1 MLANIKLSM
10 FEEIRT
16 MKALKIL
23 DARALG
29 FSQVR
34 LLPKANGMRPIM
46 NLRRRV
52 NKLKNGRMVL
62 GRSINSVVTP
72 VFNVLQYAWK
82 KNPASLGAAL
92 FSVGDM
98 YAVLKSFRNRIKSVS
113 SEARPFYFAKCDVK
127 ACFDTIPQQRVVR
140 MAKEKLDEALYRIRR
155 HAEIKGSRPYQNAIS
170 LASEVKP
177 ARKFVATARAAADFV
192 DFGCAV
198 EQGLANGKR
207 NTVYVDTV
215 TQACQQRQKIVAL
228 LEEHV
233 ENNMVKVGKKFFKQK
248 AGIPQG
254 SILSSLLCNL
264 FYGELEDE
272 HFRFLQADESV
283 LLRLIDDFLLITTN
297 EKHAKMFLQIMHD
310 GIEEYGVKVNPDKSL
325 VSFEAIVN
333 GEQIARSS
341 TSFPYCGNLI
351 DTRSL
356 EITKDRSRR
365 KASGN
370 ASYFLMG

>member
-1 MLANIKLSM
+1 
-10 FEEIRT
+10 

-46 NLRRRV
+46 NLRRRF

-72 VFNVLQYAWK
+72 VFNVLEYARK
-82 KNPASLGAAL
+82 KKPASLGAAL

-98 YAVLKSFRNRIKSVS
+98 YAVLKSFRNRIESVS
-113 SEARPFYFAKCDVK
+113 SKARPFYFAKCDVK
-127 ACFDTIPQQRVVR
+127 GCFDTIPQQRVVR

-155 HAEIKGSRPYQNAIS
+155 HAEIKGARPYQNAIS

-177 ARKFVATARAAADFV
+177 ARKFVATARAATDFV

-207 NTVYVDTV
+207 NTVFVDTV

-233 ENNMVKVGKKFFKQK
+233 GNNIVKVGKKFFKQK

-325 VSFEAIVN
+325 VNFEAIVN
-333 GEQIARSS
+333 GEKVARSS
-341 TSFPYCGNLI
+341 ISFPYCGNLI

-356 EITKDRSRR
+356 EITKDRGRR

-370 ASYFLMG
+370 AS